1 MENKD
6 KTPRN
11 DRGEMH
17 GYIEMYHYKTKQI
30 SIRGYSHN
38 GDDIGYN
45 EYHNAK
51 VAYYN
56 IQ

>member
-30 SIRGYSHN
+30 SIRGYSCN
-38 GDDIGYN
+38 GI
-45 EYHNAK
+45 NAYT
-51 VAYYN
+51 V
-56 IQ
+56 